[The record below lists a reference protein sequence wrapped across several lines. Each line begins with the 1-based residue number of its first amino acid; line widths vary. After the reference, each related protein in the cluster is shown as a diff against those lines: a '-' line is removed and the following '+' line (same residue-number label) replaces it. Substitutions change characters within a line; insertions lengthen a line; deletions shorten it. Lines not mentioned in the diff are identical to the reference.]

1 MTVKVASEWL
11 NSCAGCEI
19 SILDMGER
27 LLEVLKV
34 ADFVHIPALMDH
46 KYFGQ
51 LGDGVHLAI
60 PEADVGLISG
70 GIRNAEHLEVALEM
84 RKRCRT
90 IIALGTCATH
100 GGIPAL
106 SNAYSPEEILHRYY
120 TTETTDAPERHPDMN
135 IVPPLLDRCY
145 ALDEKI
151 AVDIYL
157 PGCPPHP
164 DHIFSALTALVE
176 GKTPVLPGKSVCDV
190 CPTRREGKG
199 QLKKLKRFLEAP
211 VYADP
216 DAPLDEMRCLL
227 EQGFLCMGP
236 VTRAGCGGIDGP
248 PRCIAARVP
257 CRGCYGPVR
266 QNGNP
271 RLDMLNALAS
281 NGIDLASLPES
292 VSLLRF
298 AGAHGLLRPAGKRK
312 ES

>member
-11 NSCAGCEI
+11 NSCSGCEI
-19 SILDMGER
+19 AIIDLGER
-27 LLEVLKV
+27 LLDVLKV
-34 ADFVHIPALMDH
+34 ADFVHLPALMDH
-46 KYFGQ
+46 KYYGQ
-51 LGDGVHLAI
+51 LGDGRHMEI

-70 GIRNAEHLEVALEM
+70 AIRNTEHLEVALEM
-84 RKRCRT
+84 RRRCKT

-106 SNAYSPEEILHRYY
+106 SNAYTPEEILHRYY
-120 TTETTDAPERHPDMN
+120 TTESTDAPERRPDPT

-151 AVDIYL
+151 AVAIYL

-164 DHIFSALTALVE
+164 DHIFGALTALVE
-176 GKTPVLPGKSVCDV
+176 GRPPVLPGKSVCDV

-199 QLKKLKRFLEAP
+199 QLQKLRRFLEAP
-211 VYADP
+211 VYAEP
-216 DAPLDEMRCLL
+216 GAPLDEMRCLL
-227 EQGFLCMGP
+227 EQGYLCMEP
-236 VTRAGCGGIDGP
+236 VTRAGCGGLDGP

-266 QNGNP
+266 QDGNP

-281 NGIDLASLPES
+281 NGIDIQSLPET
-292 VSLLRF
+292 VSMLRF
-298 AGAHGLLRPAGKRK
+298 AGAHGLLRPAGQRK